1 MRARTTTVAALR
13 TDLVEKQV
21 RRENQAVSDASIR
34 GEGVYPSL
42 ITTTW
47 EDDLMRP
54 KMLVTRLVAVVLWGV
69 ALPAA
74 ATSGADGEKAPAK
87 TPAEYLKIEIRG
99 KLTVP
104 GKLPRNPYDDTFVA
118 DAVVM
123 SEGTPLA
130 LRVGG
135 EALRKKLAALDGKT
149 VVVTGAVRFAAP
161 PADARASF
169 GRGLVEV
176 MITPPS
182 WPYVEVSGID
192 AANEK

>member
-42 ITTTW
+42 ITATW
-47 EDDLMRP
+47 GDDLMQP
-54 KMLVTRLVAVVLWGV
+54 KMLVTRLVAVGLWGV
-69 ALPAA
+69 ALPVP
-74 ATSGADGEKAPAK
+74 ATSGAEGEKAPAK
-87 TPAEYLKIEIRG
+87 MPAESIKVEVRG
-99 KLTVP
+99 KLTLP
-104 GKLPRNPYDDTFVA
+104 GNRPRNPYDDTFVA

-149 VVVTGAVRFAAP
+149 VVVTGTVRFAAP

>member
-1 MRARTTTVAALR
+1 M
-13 TDLVEKQV
+13 Q
-21 RRENQAVSDASIR
+21 
-34 GEGVYPSL
+34 
-42 ITTTW
+42 
-47 EDDLMRP
+47 P
-54 KMLVTRLVAVVLWGV
+54 KVLVTRLVAVVLWGV

-74 ATSGADGEKAPAK
+74 ATSGAEGEKAPAK
-87 TPAEYLKIEIRG
+87 LPADYFKIEIRG
-99 KLTVP
+99 KLSVA
-104 GKLPRNPYDDTFVA
+104 GKLPRNPYDDTFVV

-123 SEGTPLA
+123 AEGTPLA

-161 PADARASF
+161 PADAKASF

-176 MITPPS
+176 MVTPPP

-192 AANEK
+192 AADAK